1 MLVSNPPYIDRD
13 SFVEKS
19 VLDYEPHLALF
30 ADNKGL
36 AILEKLIMDIDKVLI
51 DKGLAIFEISPE
63 QEENLKNIAQ
73 KYIPS
78 YQIEF
83 IKDINNFVRF
93 MVLKK

>member
-1 MLVSNPPYIDRD
+1 
-13 SFVEKS
+13 
-19 VLDYEPHLALF
+19 
-30 ADNKGL
+30 
-36 AILEKLIMDIDKVLI
+36 MDIDKVLI